1 MSFRV
6 ACLDVWSEAV
16 RTEVRRVAPP
26 EFELVFAQSYEAAH
40 QRDLA
45 SCATFVVPGFAAVD
59 RPLVD
64 AAPRLRMVQKWGIGI
79 DSIDQQALRERGIAL
94 AIASGCNAA
103 PVAELAVALM
113 LSVLRRLPYAQ
124 RTLRA
129 GEWVTPQMRESC
141 LQITGKTV
149 GLVGFGHIGRML
161 ARRLAGFDAHIV
173 YFDPQRAD
181 AATEAAL
188 NARYLP
194 LDELLAASDIVSLHL
209 PLNAHTAR
217 FVDAAFIGRMKE
229 GAVLINTARG
239 GIVDESALLDALR
252 SGKLRGAGLDA
263 FAQEPPPADDPLLA
277 LEQVVATP
285 HMGGG
290 VFDNVAPVARHVFG
304 NILRFARG
312 EALPPGDLVLPGRAP
327 EGART

>member
-16 RTEVRRVAPP
+16 RAEVRRVAPP
-26 EFELVFAQSYEAAH
+26 GFDLVFADSYEPQH
-40 QRDLA
+40 QRGLA
-45 SCATFVVPGFAAVD
+45 SGADFVVPGFAAVD
-59 RPLVD
+59 RALLD

-79 DSIDQQALRERGIAL
+79 DAIDQQALRERGVAL

-103 PVAELAVALM
+103 PVAELAVALI
-113 LSVLRRLPYAQ
+113 LAVLRRLPYAQ

-129 GEWVTPQMRESC
+129 GEWVTPQMRETC

-181 AATEAAL
+181 TATEAAL

-194 LDELLAASDIVSLHL
+194 MDELLSASDIVSLHL
-209 PLNAHTAR
+209 PLNARTAR
-217 FVDAAFIGRMKE
+217 IVDASFIGRMKD

-239 GIVDESALLDALR
+239 GIVDEAALLDALQ

-263 FAQEPPPADDPLLA
+263 FEQEPPPAGHPLLS
-277 LEQVVATP
+277 LDQVVATP

-312 EALPPGDLVLPGRAP
+312 EALPPGDLVVPGRRP
-327 EGART
+327 EGANT

>member
-16 RTEVRRVAPP
+16 RAQVLGVAPP
-26 EFELVFAQSYEAAH
+26 GFELVFASSYEPQH
-40 QRDLA
+40 QCDLA
-45 SCATFVVPGFAAVD
+45 SGADFVVPGFAAVD
-59 RPLVD
+59 RTLVD

-79 DSIDQQALRERGIAL
+79 DAIDQQALRERGIAL

-103 PVAELAVALM
+103 PVAELAVAMM
-113 LSVLRRLPYAQ
+113 LAVLRRLPYAQ

-129 GEWVTPQMRESC
+129 GEWVTPHMRETC
-141 LQITGKTV
+141 LQIAGKTV

-161 ARRLAGFDAHIV
+161 ARRLAGFDAHIL
-173 YFDPQRAD
+173 YFDPQRSD
-181 AATEAAL
+181 AATEASL

-194 LDELLAASDIVSLHL
+194 LEELLPASDILSLHL
-209 PLNAHTAR
+209 PLNAGTAR
-217 FVDAAFIGRMKE
+217 MVDAAFIGRMRD

-239 GIVDESALLDALR
+239 GLIDESALLQALH

-263 FAQEPPPADDPLLA
+263 FEQEPPPAGHPLLC
-277 LEQVVATP
+277 LDQVVATP

-312 EALPPGDLVLPGRAP
+312 EALPPGDLVLAGRPA